1 MTDSISR
8 DPLPDDVDALDDLSE
23 RRSSKSADIRSIS
36 SGLMN
41 LLPDGMCDRSVRAGD
56 SGRLRLRWREV
67 SDTDFRRDEVG
78 VDGREMRFK
87 ADLS

>member
-41 LLPDGMCDRSVRAGD
+41 ILPDGTRDRSVRAGD
-56 SGRLRLRWREV
+56 SGRPRLRWRDV
-67 SDTDFRRDEVG
+67 SDTDLRKGEVG
-78 VDGREMRFK
+78 VDGREMRFE